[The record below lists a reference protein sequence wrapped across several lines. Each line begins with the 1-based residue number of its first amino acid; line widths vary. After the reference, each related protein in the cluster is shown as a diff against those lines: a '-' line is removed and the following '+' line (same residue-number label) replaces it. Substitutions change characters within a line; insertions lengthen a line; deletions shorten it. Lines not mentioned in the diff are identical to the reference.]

1 MITAQ
6 SAFAFGVHDEFQ
18 HSVQDPNSILDMGR
32 MGLPLSGIQLGRPM
46 G

>member
-6 SAFAFGVHDEFQ
+6 SAFAFGVQDEFQ
-18 HSVQDPNSILDMGR
+18 HSVKDPNSILDAGR
-32 MGLPLSGIQLGRPM
+32 MGLPLSGIQLGRPT

>member
-1 MITAQ
+1 MITAEF
-6 SAFAFGVHDEFQ
+6 AFSFGVHDEFQ

-32 MGLPLSGIQLGRPM
+32 MGLPLSGIQLGHPM

>member
-6 SAFAFGVHDEFQ
+6 STFAFGVHDEFQ
-18 HSVQDPNSILDMGR
+18 HSVQDPNSILDMDR
-32 MGLPLSGIQLGRPM
+32 MGLPFSGIQLGHPT